1 MEQHYH
7 TITQQQMPSQ
17 QEVETYKD
25 FDKLLATYQTQ
36 TVKEGK
42 IRNIFPYWLLASFAV
57 AASLAGV
64 YFFWQGNT
72 INTESYFQQQSAYF
86 QQKPFIDRP
95 FENIEPAVADFNI
108 NVSETIKVTSPKG
121 TTLTFPEQAFQDE
134 NGRLVQGEVR
144 VRFYEFHDQV
154 DIFLSGIPMSYD
166 SLGTNYAM
174 QSAGVLE
181 IYAEQNG
188 KRLQLVDNKSIN
200 VSLASTVALP
210 KHNEI
215 PSFNVYQLDVNAKKW
230 VYQELNA
237 ISKLASLTSSTNETA
252 NTHKEIAQQEREA
265 IANLTLSLPEPVAP
279 VAPVKRNKNLPTLEL
294 DFLESLTSAAKA
306 LRAQYDGAVWQ
317 LTETSPALPQ
327 DAGKVEWEDA
337 TITLLSEDNKVY
349 ELVLISQQR
358 REKLFIT
365 PVLPSKAFAEAMKV
379 YEQEKA
385 AYEIALQAYNKD
397 LETQKQ
403 RIQQA
408 FEKERANLLKV
419 DTSNNQ
425 KLVNEFRINELG
437 IWMCSKP
444 LPLLKE
450 ALTLTLSD
458 ESGKIYEN
466 ITGYLFNTTQNTLQR
481 FLVTKQT
488 LLTLEAQTEYW
499 LLIVTDNKQVA
510 VLDPKSLE
518 QIRQQ
523 KIPQKV
529 TLKFLDRQISKE
541 ADVRAVFEL

>member
-1 MEQHYH
+1 
-7 TITQQQMPSQ
+7 
-17 QEVETYKD
+17 
-25 FDKLLATYQTQ
+25 
-36 TVKEGK
+36 
-42 IRNIFPYWLLASFAV
+42 
-57 AASLAGV
+57 
-64 YFFWQGNT
+64 
-72 INTESYFQQQSAYF
+72 
-86 QQKPFIDRP
+86 
-95 FENIEPAVADFNI
+95 
-108 NVSETIKVTSPKG
+108 
-121 TTLTFPEQAFQDE
+121 
-134 NGRLVQGEVR
+134 
-144 VRFYEFHDQV
+144 
-154 DIFLSGIPMSYD
+154 
-166 SLGTNYAM
+166 
-174 QSAGVLE
+174 
-181 IYAEQNG
+181 
-188 KRLQLVDNKSIN
+188 VDNKSIN

-358 REKLFIT
+358 REKVFIT